1 MTIVF
6 SFFSILSVYDNKEGR
21 MRKTITTRTTSIRL
35 CRQIEPVRSH
45 QALIR
50 GCTQYAARRR
60 SGHIGFQRLVKLARA
75 VNRRDQV
82 THRGCVS
89 NGTLSIGFWPK
100 CTTANR
106 VTFIGRTQTDTEDHA
121 KYTAFKHNDHQDRKS
136 VV

>member
-1 MTIVF
+1 MAIVF
-6 SFFSILSVYDNKEGR
+6 SFFSNLSVYDNKEGR

-45 QALIR
+45 QALIK
-50 GCTQYAARRR
+50 GCTQYAARRQ
-60 SGHIGFQRLVKLARA
+60 SGHIGFHRLVKLARA

-82 THRGCVS
+82 THGGSVS

-106 VTFIGRTQTDTEDHA
+106 VPFRTHTDRH
-121 KYTAFKHNDHQDRKS
+121 
-136 VV
+136 